1 MAVRILETDNFEGR
15 VSDLCDIMNS
25 ETDLCRELLE
35 LSRTEQGFLIKNDL
49 ENLANN
55 TDRMKSAVE
64 FLKESQD
71 SRHECMGSIAS
82 LMEVEEDKMT
92 IRSIRE
98 NVRVT
103 LSEKL
108 KNTSRELTKVGEKL
122 YRTNHNTV
130 YLIDFSLDLLEQQN
144 RLWVELVSDKEE
156 GYSDGSRK
164 GKTRTFPLL
173 VEKKV

>member
-1 MAVRILETDNFEGR
+1 MAVRILETNDFEQR
-15 VSDLCDIMNS
+15 VSDLCEIMTS
-25 ETDLCRELLE
+25 ETELCRELLE

-49 ENLANN
+49 ENLASN
-55 TDRMKSAVE
+55 TDRMKNAVE
-64 FLKESQD
+64 FLKKSQD
-71 SRHECMGSIAS
+71 NRHECMGSIAV
-82 LMEVEEDKMT
+82 LMEVETDKMT

-103 LSEKL
+103 LSDKL
-108 KNTSRELTKVGEKL
+108 KSTSRELMKIGERL

-144 RLWVELVSDKEE
+144 KLWVELVSDKEE

-164 GKTRTFPLL
+164 GKARTFPLL